1 MSIEEDIQQV
11 KFASEHQK
19 VMINLLYTSSWVN
32 NIQNRFFKE
41 YDLTPQQY
49 NILRILRGQKGK
61 GIQLNDIS
69 CRMIDKMSN
78 TSRLVEKLRLKGLLE
93 RKNAEQDRRQVEVSI
108 TSKGSHLLQIMDKPI
123 MEMHQT
129 LSISTSEA
137 QTLNELLDKLRT

>member
-19 VMINLLYTSSWVN
+19 VMINLLYTSSWAN

-49 NILRILRGQKGK
+49 NILRILRGQKGQ
-61 GIQLNDIS
+61 GIQLSDIS

-93 RKNAEQDRRQVEVSI
+93 RKNAEFDRRQVEVSI
-108 TSKGSHLLQIMDKPI
+108 TKKGEDLLSKIDTPVL
-123 MEMHQT
+123 EMHQRLN
-129 LSISTSEA
+129 LSTKEA
-137 QTLNELLDKLRT
+137 KTLNELLDKLRT

>member
-11 KFASEHQK
+11 KFASEQQK

-49 NILRILRGQKGK
+49 NILRILRGQKGQ

-108 TSKGSHLLQIMDKPI
+108 TAKGSELLQKIDKPI
-123 MEMHQT
+123 MDMHQT
-129 LSISTSEA
+129 LNLSNSEA
-137 QTLNELLDKLRT
+137 QALNELLDRLRT